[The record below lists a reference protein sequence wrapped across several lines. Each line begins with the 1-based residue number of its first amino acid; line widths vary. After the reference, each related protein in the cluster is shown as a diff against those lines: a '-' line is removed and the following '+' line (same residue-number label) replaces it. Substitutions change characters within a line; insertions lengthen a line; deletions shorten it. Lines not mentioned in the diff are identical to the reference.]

1 MTSMTLNLTDIMA
14 QEDRY
19 TSGAYAKRPLA
30 LVRGEGCYVQDAEGN
45 TYLDL
50 TAGLG
55 VAALGHS
62 HPAVAAAIQQQVT
75 TLLTC
80 PEAFYNDQRARFY
93 GLLASVLPGDLNRF
107 FLCNSGTE
115 AIEGAL
121 KVARLLTNRTG
132 IVAARRGFHGRT
144 LGSLSLTWKSRYREP
159 FQVWQPAVTHI
170 PYNDIEALAEAITED
185 TAAVVIE
192 AIQGEGGV
200 HPADS
205 TYMQALRQ
213 RCDETGALLII
224 DEIQTGFGRTGRWFA
239 FEHSDIIPDIVA
251 LGKAIASGVPMGAVA
266 WRESLGTIPPSTHGS
281 TFGGNPLACAAAIT
295 TITTLQEQNLSA
307 HAAELGDWFMNAV
320 RERQFP
326 AVREVRGYG
335 LMIGIELR
343 GRVTPILQ
351 QLQARGIIALPAG
364 LNVLRLLP
372 PLIITRE
379 QLEQVL
385 AAFEE
390 VLR

>member
-1 MTSMTLNLTDIMA
+1 MTLNLTDIMA

-45 TYLDL
+45 TCLDL

-62 HPAVAAAIQQQVT
+62 HPAVAAAIQQQAT

-239 FEHSDIIPDIVA
+239 FEHSRIIPDIVA

-266 WRESLGTIPPSTHGS
+266 WRESLGMIPTSTHGS

-343 GRVTPILQ
+343 GRVMPILQ

>member
-1 MTSMTLNLTDIMA
+1 MTAMTLNLTSIMA
-14 QEDRY
+14 QEDRFS
-19 TSGAYAKRPLA
+19 SGAYIKRPLA

-45 TYLDL
+45 TFLDL

-62 HPAVAAAIQQQVT
+62 HPSIATAIQQQAT

-80 PEAFYNDQRARFY
+80 PEAFYNDQRAHLY
-93 GLLASVLPGDLNRF
+93 GLLTSVLPGDINRF

-121 KVARLLTNRTG
+121 KVARLLTNRIG

-144 LGSLSLTWKSRYREP
+144 LGALSLTWKSRYREP

-170 PYNDIEALAEAITED
+170 PYNDIEALEVAITED

-192 AIQGEGGV
+192 AVQGEGGV
-200 HPADS
+200 HPAS
-205 TYMQALRQ
+205 SAYLQALRQ

-239 FEHSDIIPDIVA
+239 FEHSNIVPDIVA
-251 LGKAIASGVPMGAVA
+251 LGKAIAGGVPMGAVA
-266 WRESLGTIPPSTHGS
+266 WRESLGTIPAATHGS
-281 TFGGNPLACAAAIT
+281 TFGGNPLACAAAIA
-295 TITTLQEQNLSA
+295 TITILQQQNSPD

-326 AVREVRGYG
+326 VVREVRGYG

-351 QLQARGIIALPAG
+351 QLQARGIIALPAR

-385 AAFEE
+385 ATFEE